1 MTCAQR
7 TDSIFL
13 YIADELEPAEADDLR
28 AHLATGCPVC
38 HAALAEAEAT
48 VAMMASAVEPVAP
61 PASARLRVMSHART
75 ESRARQIQQYSV
87 WRTAGAAALAAAL
100 AVAVTTLILYRLTE
114 PARRFFHSHDL
125 QTVSLTS
132 QTQPKAR
139 GQVLWDRQTGQWR
152 LAVFNLAPPAPGREY
167 ELWFITPD
175 GQKIPSKTFNVD
187 DKGQAMLMVEVPKDI
202 GPIALTAITDEPAGG
217 VSQPTGQIHLV
228 GQVPALN

>member
-1 MTCAQR
+1 
-7 TDSIFL
+7 
-13 YIADELEPAEADDLR
+13 
-28 AHLATGCPVC
+28 
-38 HAALAEAEAT
+38 
-48 VAMMASAVEPVAP
+48 
-61 PASARLRVMSHART
+61 MSHART